1 MAGSECELG
10 WPSEVGL
17 YRAGLMEI
25 MAPGED
31 IEDSGLFFFFFKQN
45 KTLWQNIHIII
56 FTILT
61 TFQN

>member
-31 IEDSGLFFFFFKQN
+31 IEDSGLFFFFFLN
-45 KTLWQNIHIII
+45 KTKHYGKIY
-56 FTILT
+56 IL
-61 TFQN
+61 

>member
-17 YRAGLMEI
+17 YRAGLMVL

-31 IEDSGLFFFFFKQN
+31 IEDSGLFFLFFF
-45 KTLWQNIHIII
+45 
-56 FTILT
+56 F
-61 TFQN
+61 